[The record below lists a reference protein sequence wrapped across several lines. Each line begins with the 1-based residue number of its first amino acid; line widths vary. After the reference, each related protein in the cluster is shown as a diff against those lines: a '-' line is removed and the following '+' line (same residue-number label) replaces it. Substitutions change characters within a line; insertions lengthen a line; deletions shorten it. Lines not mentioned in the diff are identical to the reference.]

1 MVYVTGDIHGNQ
13 EKWIHYI
20 DPILKE
26 QDILLVTGDFGMGF
40 WYGPEYNEEQFL
52 DWLQTRCYTV
62 CFIDRNHENF
72 NLLNTYPVKK
82 WNGGN
87 VHFIRK
93 NVIHLLRGEVFT
105 IENHTYFVFGGGFS
119 IDKKYRLQDIS
130 WWIQEMPVQKEYEN
144 AKNNLIRYKYNIDY
158 ILTHTAPNQTIYYLK
173 IKNKI
178 KDAGLNELELNLFLD
193 SIYQRSYYSHWY
205 FGHFHMDQNLW
216 RNQTVIFNSIR
227 NIYTNEIITQW
238 DFCDG

>member
-62 CFIDRNHENF
+62 CFIDGNHENF

-87 VHFIRK
+87 VHFIKK
-93 NVIHLLRGEVFT
+93 NVIHLLRDRKSV
-105 IENHTYFVFGGGFS
+105 V
-119 IDKKYRLQDIS
+119 
-130 WWIQEMPVQKEYEN
+130 
-144 AKNNLIRYKYNIDY
+144 
-158 ILTHTAPNQTIYYLK
+158 
-173 IKNKI
+173 
-178 KDAGLNELELNLFLD
+178 
-193 SIYQRSYYSHWY
+193 
-205 FGHFHMDQNLW
+205 
-216 RNQTVIFNSIR
+216 
-227 NIYTNEIITQW
+227 
-238 DFCDG
+238 